1 MPYKNK
7 KDLYEAQK
15 RYRKR
20 KKAEFKA
27 MEKELEQLRKQVK
40 NLETE
45 NQS

>member
-20 KKAEFKA
+20 KSAKFKA
-27 MEKELEQLRKQVK
+27 MEKELEQLRKQL
-40 NLETE
+40 LETKT
-45 NQS
+45 